1 MAHDARENRWRLV
14 LGKDAQ
20 EALGSQLEGDQLA
33 IDRAL
38 GALYDPAPG
47 ARAARN
53 AGLGASSPDVARW
66 LGDIRKYFPASVV
79 TVLQKDAIARLDL
92 KALLFEKEVLETI
105 EPDVHLVATLISL
118 SQLMPAKAR
127 ETARAVV
134 RKVTDDLERRLRGRL
149 VSALRGSLSRAARTS
164 RPRTAEID
172 WDRTIRKNLRSYDP
186 RTRRLIP
193 ERLVG
198 FRRKTAGLREVFLL
212 VDQSGSMAT
221 SVVYA
226 GVLGAVMASVRAI
239 TTRFIAFDTAVVDL
253 SEHLHDPVEL
263 LFGTQLGGGTDIE
276 RALRYVRPLIRDPQK
291 SIVVLISDLYEGG
304 NPEPFLAQAAEL
316 VQTGARVIVLLA
328 LSDDGRPSFD
338 AHAAAELASLGIPSF
353 ACTPDLFPDLMAN
366 AIDGRDIGLWAAR
379 NDLVTAKAGSD
390 GHER

>member
-1 MAHDARENRWRLV
+1 MASDARENRWRLV

-20 EALGSQLEGDQLA
+20 EALGSQLDGDQLA

-38 GALYDPAPG
+38 GALYDPAPAG
-47 ARAARN
+47 RPAKN
-53 AGLGASSPDVARW
+53 AGLGASAPNVARW

-105 EPDVHLVATLISL
+105 TPDVHLVATLLSL
-118 SQLMPAKAR
+118 SQLMPAEAR
-127 ETARAVV
+127 DMARRVV
-134 RKVTDDLERRLRGRL
+134 RQVTDALERRLRGRL
-149 VSALRGSLSRAARTS
+149 VSALRGSLTRAARTS
-164 RPRTAEID
+164 RPRAGEID

-186 RTRRLIP
+186 NTRRLIP

-198 FRRKTAGLREVFLL
+198 FRRKSAGLREVFLL

-226 GVLGAVMASVRAI
+226 GVLGAVMASVRAL

-253 SEHLHDPVEL
+253 SEHLSDPVDL

-276 RALRYVRPLIRDPQK
+276 RALRYVRPLIRNPQK

-316 VQTGARVIVLLA
+316 VRSGSQMIVLLA

-338 AHAAAELASLGIPSF
+338 AHAATELASLGIPCF
-353 ACTPDLFPDLMAN
+353 ACTPDLFPELMAS
-366 AIDGRDIGLWAAR
+366 AIDGRDIALWAAR
-379 NDLVTAKAGSD
+379 NDLVTA
-390 GHER
+390 R

>member
-1 MAHDARENRWRLV
+1 MASDARENRWRLV

-20 EALGSQLEGDQLA
+20 EALGSKLDGDQLA

-38 GALYDPAPG
+38 GALYDPAPAG
-47 ARAARN
+47 RPAKN
-53 AGLGASSPDVARW
+53 AGLGASAPNVARW

-105 EPDVHLVATLISL
+105 TPDVHLVATLLSL
-118 SQLMPAKAR
+118 SQLMPAEAR
-127 ETARAVV
+127 DMARRVV
-134 RKVTDDLERRLRGRL
+134 RQVTDALERRLRGRL
-149 VSALRGSLSRAARTS
+149 VSALRGSLTRAARTS
-164 RPRTAEID
+164 RPRAGEID

-186 RTRRLIP
+186 NTRRLIP

-198 FRRKTAGLREVFLL
+198 FRRKSAGLREVFLL

-226 GVLGAVMASVRAI
+226 GVLGAVMASVRAL

-253 SEHLHDPVEL
+253 SEHLSDPVDL

-276 RALRYVRPLIRDPQK
+276 RAMRYVRPLIRNPQK

-316 VQTGARVIVLLA
+316 VRSGSQMIVLLA

-338 AHAAAELASLGIPSF
+338 AHAATELASLGIPCF
-353 ACTPDLFPDLMAN
+353 ACTPDLFPELMAS
-366 AIDGRDIGLWAAR
+366 AIDGRDIALWAAR
-379 NDLVTAKAGSD
+379 NDLVTA
-390 GHER
+390 R

>member
-1 MAHDARENRWRLV
+1 MASDARENRWRLV

-20 EALGSQLEGDQLA
+20 EALGSKLDGDQLA

-38 GALYDPAPG
+38 GALYDPAPAG
-47 ARAARN
+47 RPAKN
-53 AGLGASSPDVARW
+53 AGLGASAPNVARW

-105 EPDVHLVATLISL
+105 TPDVHLVATLLSL
-118 SQLMPAKAR
+118 SQLMPAEAR
-127 ETARAVV
+127 DMARRVV
-134 RKVTDDLERRLRGRL
+134 RQVTDALERRLRGRL
-149 VSALRGSLSRAARTS
+149 VSALRGSLTRAARTS
-164 RPRTAEID
+164 RPRAGEID

-186 RTRRLIP
+186 NTRRLIP

-198 FRRKTAGLREVFLL
+198 FRRKSAGLREVFLL

-226 GVLGAVMASVRAI
+226 GVLGAVMASVRAL

-253 SEHLHDPVEL
+253 SEHLSDPVDL

-276 RALRYVRPLIRDPQK
+276 RALRYVRPLIRNPQK

-316 VQTGARVIVLLA
+316 VRSGSQMIVLLA

-338 AHAAAELASLGIPSF
+338 AHAATELASLGIPCF
-353 ACTPDLFPDLMAN
+353 ACTPDLFPELMAS
-366 AIDGRDIGLWAAR
+366 AIDGRDIALWAAR
-379 NDLVTAKAGSD
+379 NDLVTA
-390 GHER
+390 R

>member
-1 MAHDARENRWRLV
+1 MASDARENRWRLV

-20 EALGSQLEGDQLA
+20 EALGSKLDGDQLA
-33 IDRAL
+33 IDLAL
-38 GALYDPAPG
+38 GALYDPAPAG
-47 ARAARN
+47 RPAKN
-53 AGLGASSPDVARW
+53 AGLGASAPNVARW

-105 EPDVHLVATLISL
+105 TPDVHLVATLLSL
-118 SQLMPAKAR
+118 SQLMPAEAR
-127 ETARAVV
+127 DMARRVV
-134 RKVTDDLERRLRGRL
+134 RQVTDALERRLRGRL
-149 VSALRGSLSRAARTS
+149 VSALRGSLTRAARTS
-164 RPRTAEID
+164 RPRAGEID

-186 RTRRLIP
+186 NTRRLIP

-198 FRRKTAGLREVFLL
+198 FRRKSAGLREVFLL

-226 GVLGAVMASVRAI
+226 GVLGAVMASVRAL

-253 SEHLHDPVEL
+253 SEHLSDPVDL

-276 RALRYVRPLIRDPQK
+276 RAMRYVRPLIRNPQK

-316 VQTGARVIVLLA
+316 VRSGSQMIVLLA

-338 AHAAAELASLGIPSF
+338 AHAATELASLGIPCF
-353 ACTPDLFPDLMAN
+353 ACTPDLFPELMAS
-366 AIDGRDIGLWAAR
+366 AIDGRDIALWAAR
-379 NDLVTAKAGSD
+379 NDLVTA
-390 GHER
+390 R